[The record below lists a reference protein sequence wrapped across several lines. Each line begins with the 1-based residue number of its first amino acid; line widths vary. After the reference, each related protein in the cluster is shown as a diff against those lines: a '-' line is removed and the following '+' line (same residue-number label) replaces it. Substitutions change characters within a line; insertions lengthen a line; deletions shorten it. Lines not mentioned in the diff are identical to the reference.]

1 MGSPQIV
8 LLSHTECDFLIGKR
22 RSDFNSLADN
32 IIKVSANIKNGLVW
46 QLGHTFFILK
56 ILMFKFG
63 FRPEKLVDFQEQ
75 APGYL
80 QFL

>member
-32 IIKVSANIKNGLVW
+32 IIKVSVNIKNGLV
-46 QLGHTFFILK
+46 
-56 ILMFKFG
+56 
-63 FRPEKLVDFQEQ
+63 
-75 APGYL
+75 
-80 QFL
+80 